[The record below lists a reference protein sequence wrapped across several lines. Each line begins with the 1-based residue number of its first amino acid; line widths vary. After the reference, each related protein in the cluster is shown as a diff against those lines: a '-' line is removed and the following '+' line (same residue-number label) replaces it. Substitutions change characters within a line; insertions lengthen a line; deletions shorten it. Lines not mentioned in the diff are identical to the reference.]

1 MSIIEQALEKARRA
15 ARREPEATPP
25 LAAPPRPW
33 QDAPAGNRD
42 PAEGGAPPAREQ
54 LIRTSPVGEEYRL
67 FKEKLLAIQKS
78 DRSKNMFLITS
89 PMRNEGK
96 THVACNLAR
105 SLAQELDHT
114 VLLIDADM
122 RSPSCHRMLG
132 IPRPEG
138 LSDCLA
144 RGKKFWEV
152 LIHTGVGRLSFLS
165 SGHPVPNAAEL
176 FASNMMRD
184 LLMEIKQRYDD
195 RIILIDTTPILPF
208 AETRSLSRLA
218 DGVILVV
225 RENVT
230 VKSHL
235 EATMRL
241 LKDSNFI
248 GAVYNDA
255 QNQGADKDIFDLR
268 YTY

>member
-1 MSIIEQALEKARRA
+1 
-15 ARREPEATPP
+15 
-25 LAAPPRPW
+25 
-33 QDAPAGNRD
+33 
-42 PAEGGAPPAREQ
+42 
-54 LIRTSPVGEEYRL
+54 
-67 FKEKLLAIQKS
+67 
-78 DRSKNMFLITS
+78 
-89 PMRNEGK
+89 
-96 THVACNLAR
+96 
-105 SLAQELDHT
+105 
-114 VLLIDADM
+114 M
-122 RSPSCHRMLG
+122 RSPRCHRMFG

-138 LSDCLA
+138 LSDCLV

-152 LIHTGVGRLSFLS
+152 LIHTGIGRLSFI
-165 SGHPVPNAAEL
+165 GGGNPVGNTSEL
-176 FASNMMRD
+176 FASNLMRD

-208 AETRSLSRLA
+208 AETRSLSRVV

-255 QNQGADKDIFDLR
+255 HNCGTDKDIFDLR